1 MLYISTVTTHQRRL
15 AHPLLA
21 RKYVV
26 AGVALAGSLL
36 LADQAAAQALSLNF
50 DPGQGVTERALQLI
64 ALVTVVALAPSILIM
79 VTSFTRIV
87 VVLSLLRTA
96 IGVQQSPPNTVIVSL
111 ALFLTAFVMA
121 PVFETAYRDGVRP
134 LIENQV
140 QFDEAF
146 QKSAEP
152 FRTFM
157 LSQAR
162 EKDLA
167 LFVEMNQK
175 RNADNQDQA
184 GQPAPADAK
193 VPLQVLVPAFV
204 ISELR
209 RAFEIGFLLFI
220 PFIVIDMVV
229 ASILMSMGMLMLPPI
244 IISLPFK
251 LIFFVLVDGWN
262 LVTGSLVQSFG
273 T

>member
-1 MLYISTVTTHQRRL
+1 VLS
-15 AHPLLA
+15 
-21 RKYVV
+21 RKAVF
-26 AGVALAGSLL
+26 AGVSLAGALI
-36 LADQAAAQALSLNF
+36 LANQAAAQSLSLNF
-50 DPGQGVTERALQLI
+50 DPGQGVTELALQLI
-64 ALVTVVALAPSILIM
+64 ALITVVALAPSILIM

-140 QFDEAF
+140 EFAEAF

-157 LSQAR
+157 LAQAR

-175 RNADNQDQA
+175 RLDQGQDQSQ
-184 GQPAPADAK
+184 GQDQTGTPAPATAETK
-193 VPLQVLVPAFV
+193 VPLQVLVPAFI

-262 LVTGSLVQSFG
+262 MITGSLVQSFG